1 MKNFLPSLLK
11 MFQKCRWG
19 CLSWENKRVDI
30 QQTKSCTRKLLYD
43 KILYMSLASYDKTL
57 YMSTILYDK
66 TLYMNTILHVSH
78 VFMIYQNN

>member
-1 MKNFLPSLLK
+1 

-43 KILYMSLASYDKTL
+43 KILYMSIA
-57 YMSTILYDK
+57 LYDK
-66 TLYMNTILHVSH
+66 TLYSQTRL
-78 VFMIYQNN
+78 

>member
-1 MKNFLPSLLK
+1 MKNFLPSRLK

-43 KILYMSLASYDKTL
+43 KILYMSIALYDKTL
-57 YMSTILYDK
+57 YMS
-66 TLYMNTILHVSH
+66 TILHVSH